1 MFFFKRK
8 FGWEKHFVGFICF
21 CSCKW
26 ASPLFVGVWYTLKH
40 VSSIHLTP
48 CIFIF
53 VCFSLS
59 LSLSSLF
66 ITREVMA
73 LLGII
78 MCLLV
83 GSREWQNMVKS
94 PLWQLNC
101 QVIPHFMFQSI
112 SNGNMKI
119 ACTMKWVSTIAW
131 KWVELLNFALLI
143 LWVLN
148 LNLLRISWM
157 LNVCGK

>member
-1 MFFFKRK
+1 LDGKSILL
-8 FGWEKHFVGFICF
+8 GSFVFAHVNERHLCLLVCDTLWNMLVVFIWPHVF
-21 CSCKW
+21 
-26 ASPLFVGVWYTLKH
+26 LFLF
-40 VSSIHLTP
+40 L
-48 CIFIF
+48 
-53 VCFSLS
+53 SLS

-143 LWVLN
+143 FVG
-148 LNLLRISWM
+148 
-157 LNVCGK
+157 VKCKFA